1 MRLVR
6 ALITPTFLSIP
17 ASHSNKTEST
27 RGGTSFLALVFAFL
41 LGNGFLPAF
50 AQNAELLVVHALP
63 GGAEATWF
71 VNDEAVG
78 STSELGT
85 TLEYMSTPVGEIT
98 LSASVGE
105 VASEAVVLEARA
117 NQRYVAYLHAGPG
130 GLPAIVTGA
139 GFQFAIRDGE
149 QLARVVN
156 LVPTAENVKGYDT
169 AECKGNDLPALSYG
183 SVGRYRDVD
192 RPFSGPSTICGDG
205 GIEVTLARIAPE
217 DGWQIA
223 PSTVRSF
230 LLIEVEG
237 APTVLLIDETP

>member
-1 MRLVR
+1 MF
-6 ALITPTFLSIP
+6 ISIP
-17 ASHSNKTEST
+17 APNSSKTEST
-27 RGGTSFLALVFAFL
+27 RGGIGFLALVFAFL

-50 AQNAELLVVHALP
+50 AQDAELLVVHALP

-71 VNDEAVG
+71 VNDEAFG
-78 STSELGT
+78 NTSELGT
-85 TLEYMSTPVGEIT
+85 TLEYVSIPVGEIT

-105 VASEAVVLEARA
+105 VASEAVMLEARA

-149 QLARVVN
+149 QLARAVN
-156 LVPTAENVKGYDT
+156 LVPTAENVKSYDS
-169 AECKGNDLPALSYG
+169 AECDGNDLPALSYG
-183 SVGRYRDVD
+183 SVGRYRDVG
-192 RPFSGPSTICGDG
+192 RPFSGPSTLCGDD

-230 LLIEVEG
+230 LLIEVDGE
-237 APTVLLIDETP
+237 AAVLLIEETP